1 MSSLATKTFRLYEF
15 FLITLLLCIVA
26 PSQAQEKV
34 VVAVVE
40 DGSSDRLS
48 KLQQVYV
55 DELLALARSDFDVE
69 IRRLSGNWDKTSID
83 QSLDDA
89 YLDDEVDHVLVLG
102 FVANQLAATRQTFP
116 KPTFLP
122 LILDT
127 GLLASPP
134 VEGNSGIRGLN
145 YLSAYAN
152 FASDLD
158 TLSRFVTYRKL
169 VLFVDENISLAI
181 PVLRDAALETS
192 KAKGI
197 ELEMVTHDGTDHRLM
212 NRVPAGTDAVFMA
225 ALPRMPTAD
234 FVRLIEDINAAGLPS
249 FSFIGVNDV
258 ELGLLVTD
266 REPQDVH
273 RQARLN
279 ALNMQAVMLG
289 ERPEDQ
295 PISALQKEQLTIN
308 MATARAIGL
317 SPSFDVIEEAVLLN
331 RLEEATGE
339 EYGLVAIARMA
350 IEQNQDLLAETYG
363 VQAGLEEIAR
373 ARANLLPQIG
383 ASASHTVRKDS
394 AFVSAGVFAERS
406 NDAAISVDQL
416 LYSDAASA
424 NLKIQ
429 KQLQKSRLAS
439 FEEFKLDV
447 VLAASSSYYAV
458 LNARSQLAVRDNNL
472 RISKANLELAKNRV
486 RLGSSTAAD
495 VYRWQA
501 EVARAQILVLNQRAA
516 ESQAHDTLN
525 RILHKPQGVRL
536 ALKEASFD
544 EPFVMT
550 GQEFDQLL
558 QSPADYATFSR
569 FYIDRALR
577 QAPELEQFD
586 AQIVAKRREL
596 TSQKR
601 SYWLPDFSM
610 GGRYTNNL
618 GQSGQGAG
626 PGAGEDLNDWSVGV
640 QATLPL
646 FSGGLKKANVSR
658 ASYELRQLE
667 FLRRSAEERVEERT
681 RNQLHVIQAAFAQ
694 IGLSAVAAEA
704 SLKNFEL
711 VSDAYARGAVN
722 VIELLDA
729 QETSLTAS
737 AASAESLYFFL
748 SEIMAMQR
756 AVGGFDYLLPLD
768 ERNALAAEFRST
780 LTGTQ

>member
-1 MSSLATKTFRLYEF
+1 MSSLATKTFRLYEI
-15 FLITLLLCIVA
+15 FLITLVLCIVA
-26 PSQAQEKV
+26 PSQAQERV

-169 VLFVDENISLAI
+169 VLFVDENVSLAI

-192 KAKGI
+192 KSKGI

-394 AFVSAGVFAERS
+394 PFVSAGVFAERS

-424 NLKIQ
+424 NLTIQ

-610 GGRYTNNL
+610 GGQYTNNL